1 MTLGHRR
8 FASSSSRCAA
18 AADTGVRSALLVF
31 HRWLALIIGVLL
43 VLIAVSG
50 AGTVFEERVAASN
63 AVHVV
68 PGSQVLSLDVLA
80 ARAIAAAGGGRVSAI
95 DLGRAADQAFG
106 FQVDRDTVE
115 KDVMVN
121 PYTGIGLGAAP
132 EPTRV
137 ILIATRLHQFH
148 TSLLA
153 GSTGRLVVGFVT
165 IGALILVLSGLF
177 LWWREKLWRIHWS
190 ASWKRIAFDL
200 HHTFGAAAAI
210 ILLIITG
217 TGVWIGF
224 PNQVNPL
231 VLRLNRTA
239 LPNGQPKALP
249 PDSGATPVSF
259 DSLVK
264 SAHGA
269 VPGAPVLLL
278 LLPPTGPVTVFL
290 RYPEDHTPGGR
301 SRVYLDRYRG
311 TVLRATSTRTAEAG
325 TRLMNLERSLHTGDV
340 LGGVTQ
346 VIWFLASIVLASQAF
361 TGIAMWWNGRGARKA
376 ARG

>member
-1 MTLGHRR
+1 
-8 FASSSSRCAA
+8 
-18 AADTGVRSALLVF
+18 VRSALLVF

-43 VLIAVSG
+43 ILIAVSG
-50 AGTVFEERVAASN
+50 AGTVFEGRIAESN

-68 PGSQVLSLDVLA
+68 PGGQVMSLDVLA
-80 ARAIAAAGGGRVSAI
+80 ARSIAAAGGGQVAAI
-95 DLGRAADQAFG
+95 SIGRAPSEAFG
-106 FQVDRDTVE
+106 FEVDRDTVE
-115 KDVMVN
+115 NDLMIN
-121 PYTGIGLGAAP
+121 PYTGAVLGRAP
-132 EPTRV
+132 PPTRL

-177 LWWREKLWRIHWS
+177 LWWREKLWRIQWS

-210 ILLIITG
+210 VLLIITG

-224 PNQVNPL
+224 PNQVNPM

-239 LPNGQPKALP
+239 LPNGQPKAPP

-259 DSLVK
+259 DSLVE
-264 SAHGA
+264 SAHSA

-278 LLPPTGPVTVFL
+278 LVPPTGPVTVFL

-311 TVLRATSTRTAEAG
+311 TVLRATNTRTAEPG
-325 TRLMNLERSLHTGDV
+325 TKLMNLERSLHTGDV
-340 LGGVTQ
+340 LGGLTQ
-346 VIWFLASIVLASQAF
+346 VIWFLASLVLASQAV
-361 TGIAMWWNGRGARKA
+361 TGIMMWWNGRAGRKA
-376 ARG
+376 VRARG